1 MDNYTFRREFDFR
14 SFFPDAIV
22 DLKKSRQFRKMSLQ
36 EKYEKYD
43 SLYNMYKRY
52 FLIGRVSEKEKE
64 EIEDAATQRLM
75 ERGLQELERTLQ
87 Q

>member
-14 SFFPDAIV
+14 INFIETIAS
-22 DLKKSRQFRKMSLQ
+22 LKRSRQFRKMNLQ
-36 EKYEKYD
+36 EKYEEYD
-43 SLYNMYKRY
+43 YLYNFYKRH
-52 FLIGRVSEKEKE
+52 FLVGCVSEEEKE

-87 Q
+87 